1 MKEPKGVVRRPN
13 IQSHNPRFYHE
24 SQRSRLSI
32 RYRNTGLNPAY
43 NVRTD
48 LAVFLDGNSVPI
60 EKDTFILSRLA
71 PNRGLELRGTL
82 SDAFFENVMIG
93 KATFVMEFTARYQND
108 QGQEYEAVSSV
119 AIQSEHDQNLSN
131 RGTRKLVRRIAP
143 LDCKTRPKLLGGGGG
158 GGGGGSRSRSLF
170 ISLSASTL
178 VPAFVPRRS
187 EPLSYDW

>member
-1 MKEPKGVVRRPN
+1 MYRYGVPILVVVTALSASCGPLETQENTVEQSVEPSQGTGEVKGPKGVVRRPN

-60 EKDTFILSRLA
+60 EKDTFILPTLA

-82 SDAFFENVMIG
+82 SDAFFENVMNG
-93 KATFVMEFTARYQND
+93 KATFVMEFTARYQNE
-108 QGQEYEAVSSV
+108 QGQEYEAVSV
-119 AIQSEHDQNLSN
+119 WQF
-131 RGTRKLVRRIAP
+131 
-143 LDCKTRPKLLGGGGG
+143 
-158 GGGGGSRSRSLF
+158 SRSTMELF
-170 ISLSASTL
+170 SIEERAN
-178 VPAFVPRRS
+178 
-187 EPLSYDW
+187 

>member
-1 MKEPKGVVRRPN
+1 MYRYGVPILVVVTALFAGCGPLETQENTVEQSVEPSQGTGEVKEPKGVVRRPI

-60 EKDTFILSRLA
+60 EKDTFILPTLA

-82 SDAFFENVMIG
+82 SDGFFENVMND
-93 KATFVMEFTARYQND
+93 KATFVMEFTARYQNE
-108 QGQEYEAVSSV
+108 QGQEYEAVSV
-119 AIQSEHDQNLSN
+119 WQF
-131 RGTRKLVRRIAP
+131 
-143 LDCKTRPKLLGGGGG
+143 
-158 GGGGGSRSRSLF
+158 SRSTMEFFSIEER
-170 ISLSASTL
+170 AN
-178 VPAFVPRRS
+178 
-187 EPLSYDW
+187 